1 MIFFKDQFKA
11 FKKVM
16 ESTEQTT
23 ENVRIMRHLGFIQ
36 NILRQL
42 HAYRI
47 FKQMID
53 SERSETF
60 EMDLIEEHCQ
70 TIVKLEGNFKQ
81 TRESLQNGINKAIE
95 QTAQTCY
102 DFMSSDD
109 GKDEILNPPN
119 RPPILQICP
128 SRIPKEI
135 YSLVRKHVDTFL
147 RSAYVLKKFRGIRGE
162 IVSFYHN
169 ISMELSK
176 MENEWTY
183 DRESNVSVCEALVT
197 SPLCMPGLT
206 ISWSQISIPP
216 FKKGIKQNLID
227 ATYDPY
233 LSLIRGSICNHLK
246 SSYGQVIMELL
257 DTVTN
262 NLLSKRL
269 NHLKKIIDECQG
281 DREKYLRKQKLEK
294 LALDLKRLQKT
305 ATELQSSII
314 YMIQVEKANNGM
326 L

>member
-1 MIFFKDQFKA
+1 
-11 FKKVM
+11 
-16 ESTEQTT
+16 
-23 ENVRIMRHLGFIQ
+23 
-36 NILRQL
+36 
-42 HAYRI
+42 
-47 FKQMID
+47 
-53 SERSETF
+53 
-60 EMDLIEEHCQ
+60 
-70 TIVKLEGNFKQ
+70 
-81 TRESLQNGINKAIE
+81 
-95 QTAQTCY
+95 
-102 DFMSSDD
+102 MSSDD

-135 YSLVRKHVDTFL
+135 YSLVKKHVNTFL

-162 IVSFYHN
+162 IVSFHHN
-169 ISMELSK
+169 ISLELSK
-176 MENEWTY
+176 MENELTY

-227 ATYDPY
+227 AAYDPY
-233 LSLIRGSICNHLK
+233 LSLIRGWICNHLK

-269 NHLKKIIDECQG
+269 NHLKKIIDECHG

-314 YMIQVEKANNGM
+314 YMIQVEEANNGM

>member
-1 MIFFKDQFKA
+1 
-11 FKKVM
+11 
-16 ESTEQTT
+16 
-23 ENVRIMRHLGFIQ
+23 
-36 NILRQL
+36 
-42 HAYRI
+42 
-47 FKQMID
+47 
-53 SERSETF
+53 
-60 EMDLIEEHCQ
+60 
-70 TIVKLEGNFKQ
+70 
-81 TRESLQNGINKAIE
+81 
-95 QTAQTCY
+95 
-102 DFMSSDD
+102 MSSDD

-128 SRIPKEI
+128 SQIPKEI

-314 YMIQVEKANNGM
+314 YMIQVEEANNGM